1 MDEKNQILI
10 DLNLSAEVARAADSI
25 VAKGGPQDLSATA
38 SHLCGALG
46 LVLFSLSKPGRALEC
61 IPGIKKA
68 LHDIIFRLEQMEASK
83 IHDH

>member
-25 VAKGGPQDLSATA
+25 VANGKTQDLSATA

-61 IPGIKKA
+61 IPGIESA
-68 LHDIIFRLEQMEASK
+68 LHDVIFRLEQLEAAK
-83 IHDH
+83 TPDH